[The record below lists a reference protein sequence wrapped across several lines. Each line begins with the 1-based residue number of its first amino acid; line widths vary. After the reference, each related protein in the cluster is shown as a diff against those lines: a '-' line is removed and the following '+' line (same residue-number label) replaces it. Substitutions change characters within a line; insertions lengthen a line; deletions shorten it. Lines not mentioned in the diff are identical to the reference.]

1 MVEFCLPEFRN
12 TSKTEQILG
21 KFQKNIVIF
30 FVLKNTTEIN
40 IFINMVFINMVF
52 INMACLFYMSS
63 ALS

>member
-1 MVEFCLPEFRN
+1 MVEFCLSEFRN
-12 TSKTEQILG
+12 TCKTEQILG

-40 IFINMVFINMVF
+40 IFINMVFINM
-52 INMACLFYMSS
+52 ACLFYMCS